1 MKPELTPE
9 VRSIVRAQL
18 SRRRF
23 IAGAGAVS
31 GATLL
36 AACSS
41 KDAESGSADATASA
55 PVDEGGTVRWAN
67 WPAYLDFDSDKKTY
81 TSLETFKAAS
91 GINVVY
97 KEDVND
103 NDEFYGKVQG
113 QLKLGK
119 DIGYDIVT
127 LTDWMAGR
135 WVRMGYTQAFDEAN
149 LPNKKNI
156 LPTLANVGFDPGRKS
171 TLTWQSGFAGF
182 GWNKEKIPGGIQSI
196 EQLFD
201 KKNKGR
207 VEVLSEMRDTMELF
221 YKRKVLTLLNHLPR
235 INS

>member
-1 MKPELTPE
+1 M
-9 VRSIVRAQL
+9 
-18 SRRRF
+18 
-23 IAGAGAVS
+23 S

-36 AACSS
+36 AACGSNDS
-41 KDAESGSADATASA
+41 ESGSADATASA

-67 WPAYLDFDSDKKTY
+67 WPGYLDFDSDKKTY

-135 WVRMGYTQAFDEAN
+135 WVRMG
-149 LPNKKNI
+149 
-156 LPTLANVGFDPGRKS
+156 
-171 TLTWQSGFAGF
+171 
-182 GWNKEKIPGGIQSI
+182 
-196 EQLFD
+196 
-201 KKNKGR
+201 
-207 VEVLSEMRDTMELF
+207 
-221 YKRKVLTLLNHLPR
+221 
-235 INS
+235 